1 MAACAAIRYYF
12 AMPDKKRTALD
23 WEDVRY
29 FVALAR
35 CGTLSATARAL
46 RVNHATVAR
55 RVTSLETRLGRA
67 LFDRRADGYAL
78 TAEGKAVLD
87 EARAMDTAA
96 LSVQSRLDAGTELSG
111 TVRLTAGRVLTE
123 RFLIDRLLAFHERY
137 PVIDLEV
144 VGGS

>member
-1 MAACAAIRYYF
+1 
-12 AMPDKKRTALD
+12 MPDKKRTALD

-35 CGTLSATARAL
+35 YGTLSATARGL

-55 RVTSLETRLGRA
+55 RVSSLETLLRRP

-87 EARAMDTAA
+87 EACSMDEAA
-96 LSVQSRLDAGTELSG
+96 LAVLHRLDAGTELNG
-111 TVRLTAGRVLTE
+111 PVRVTAGR
-123 RFLIDRLLAFHERY
+123 
-137 PVIDLEV
+137 
-144 VGGS
+144 